1 MNTKPTTRPQVHPS
15 LRAPE
20 TQVAALAQALFCTI
34 TADSKRDFLDYAD
47 LADKM
52 AVGLTPTE
60 IKAAK
65 ATAKRAAKVC
75 GLL

>member
-20 TQVAALAQALFCTI
+20 TQFAALAQALFCTI
-34 TADSKRDFLDYAD
+34 TADSQRDFLDYVA

-60 IKAAK
+60 IKEAK

-75 GLL
+75 GIL